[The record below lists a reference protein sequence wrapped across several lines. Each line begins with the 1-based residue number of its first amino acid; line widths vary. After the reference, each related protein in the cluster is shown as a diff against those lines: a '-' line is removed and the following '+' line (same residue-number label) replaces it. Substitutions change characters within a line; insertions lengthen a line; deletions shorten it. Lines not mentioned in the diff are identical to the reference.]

1 MLHIDTVIKQM
12 KVGYTKPS
20 LVECNDQRQY
30 VMKCQNDVISGKTL
44 FNELIG
50 GRLLHLLQ
58 IPTPAFTLGRIYPQ
72 LTTDSPVLWSMR
84 AKPGTVFLSSY
95 TRGVSMINP
104 ILFKDITNRED
115 LPGIV
120 LFDQMTLNQD
130 RGGNRGNWFVAQ
142 KSMELLAI
150 DNSNIFRLADIWD
163 SHTLHADMRIPPE
176 RIDFSQPGYQTIG
189 TYFEG
194 KHPFWKYGRLV
205 KKVTDEEFTN
215 LFVNIPLDWNISAD
229 DFAAAQQFI
238 KFQFEHIDDI
248 INELESD
255 FKKGGRH
262 NAR

>member
-163 SHTLHADMRIPPE
+163 SHTLHADMRIPLNGLIFPNQV
-176 RIDFSQPGYQTIG
+176 I
-189 TYFEG
+189 
-194 KHPFWKYGRLV
+194 RL
-205 KKVTDEEFTN
+205 
-215 LFVNIPLDWNISAD
+215 
-229 DFAAAQQFI
+229 
-238 KFQFEHIDDI
+238 
-248 INELESD
+248 
-255 FKKGGRH
+255 
-262 NAR
+262 